1 MIRVQFFGL
10 FFFVYNSDIMNKVVI
25 QGYPGSYHDIACHA
39 YFNLHDNVLV
49 CADSFT
55 VLAENITSDSSIDYG
70 LMAIENSI
78 AGSIIQ
84 NYKIIKDY
92 NLSII
97 GEIYLRIEHCLMCHP
112 TTSIEQITEIHS
124 HEMAI
129 KQCHQYLNQFA
140 DIKLIND
147 EDTALSAK
155 RIQQSNSLHIAA
167 IASERA
173 AKLYGLKI
181 LAKGIEDNDQNYTRF
196 FVVQKE
202 KTLQT
207 KGNKASI
214 SVRLDHQPGSLLAVL
229 QKIYDHQINL
239 SKLQSFPV
247 LGELSQYFFHMDLEF
262 EEEEKY
268 YECIAAISKNT
279 LEMVEFGMYKKADIS
294 QALRKEPINIML

>member
-1 MIRVQFFGL
+1 LNSFFIHVNEI
-10 FFFVYNSDIMNKVVI
+10 FVNKVVI

-39 YFNLHDNVLV
+39 YFNLHDNILV
-49 CADSFT
+49 TADSFDS
-55 VLAENITSDSSIDYG
+55 LADKIKNDPTIDFG
-70 LMAIENSI
+70 VMAIENSI

-84 NYKIIKDY
+84 NYKIIKEY

-97 GEIYLRIEHCLMCHP
+97 GEIYLRIQHCLMCHP
-112 TTSIEQITEIHS
+112 TSSIADISEIHS
-124 HEMAI
+124 HQMAI
-129 KQCHQYLNQFA
+129 NQCRVFLSNYE
-140 DIKLIND
+140 DIKLINC

-155 RIQQSNSLHIAA
+155 QIKETKSKHIAA

-181 LAKGIEDNDQNYTRF
+181 LDKGIEDNDQNYTRF

-214 SVRLDHQPGSLLAVL
+214 AVRLNHKPGALLCIL
-229 QKIYDHQINL
+229 QKIYNNQINL

-247 LGELSQYFFHMDLEF
+247 LGELSQYFFHLDLEF
-262 EEEEKY
+262 NQVEKY
-268 YECIAAISKNT
+268 YECISEISEDS
-279 LEMVEFGMYKKADIS
+279 LEIVEFGIYKKADIS
-294 QALRKEPINIML
+294 IALRKEPINVML